1 MRNSKIFIPPFH
13 LKLALRNPCRSIGA
27 VRIFAAPEPKTFSKP
42 HAVALENRKRK
53 EARRRILTVRKFT
66 P

>member
-13 LKLALRNPCRSIGA
+13 LKLALRNPCRSLGA

-42 HAVALENRKRK
+42 HAAASEKGK
-53 EARRRILTVRKFT
+53 E
-66 P
+66 